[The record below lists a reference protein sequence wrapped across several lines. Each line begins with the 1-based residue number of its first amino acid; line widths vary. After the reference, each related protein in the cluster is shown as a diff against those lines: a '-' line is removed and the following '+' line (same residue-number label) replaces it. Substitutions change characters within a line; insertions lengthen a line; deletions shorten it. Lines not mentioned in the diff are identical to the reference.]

1 MALEGDRKRP
11 GLRSRLRFAAFSA
24 LVFVFVSAVTWMA
37 LAQPGPET
45 PGPKATQHVTA
56 DAAPEIE
63 LNLGVLDTL
72 RKAPTPSAELEKT
85 PELTPVLKPQP
96 VTETKSPA
104 LVAPRDR
111 LTVASPDLAPP
122 LPVANETDGN
132 LPPPVIPARPS
143 ATAEP
148 NAAPR
153 GRTVADNAPALPAP
167 GSKQFR
173 LLFEPGSPALTLES
187 AEGLASLAAALKGNA
202 VRLELHAY
210 AGSPDSLSSD
220 NRRLSLKRALA
231 VRGYLVDQAIDARR
245 IDLHAEG
252 SAPDGDPPDRVD
264 IRLKNP

>member
-1 MALEGDRKRP
+1 MIMALEGDRD
-11 GLRSRLRFAAFSA
+11 RSSLHSGLRFAAFSA
-24 LVFVFVSAVTWMA
+24 LVFVFVFAVTWLA
-37 LAQPGPET
+37 LAQAGPET
-45 PGPKATQHVTA
+45 AEQATA

-63 LNLGVLDTL
+63 LNLDVLDNL
-72 RKAPTPSAELEKT
+72 RKAGAQGGELEKV
-85 PELTPVLKPQP
+85 PEASPVRKPGP
-96 VTETKSPA
+96 VTETKSSA
-104 LVAPRDR
+104 AVAPRDQ
-111 LTVASPDLAPP
+111 LTVASPSLAPP

-132 LPPPVIPARPS
+132 LPPPVIPAQPP
-143 ATAEP
+143 ATAER
-148 NAAPR
+148 NATPR
-153 GRTVADNAPALPAP
+153 GQTVANNAPALSDPA
-167 GSKQFR
+167 SMQFR
-173 LLFEPGSPALTLES
+173 LLFEPGSPALTLEG
-187 AEGLASLAAALKGNA
+187 AEGLSSLALALKGNA